1 MAFFAESV
9 VMSRKYNCN
18 KCPAYCCSYAR
29 IIVTD
34 KDIKRLAKHHGLS
47 TQEARKKFTKKGE
60 EPGERI
66 LRHQVDPHFTTI
78 CRFLDQKTRGCTIYE
93 ARPGICREFP
103 GKGRC
108 GYYDFLTFERRAQED
123 PDWISTT
130 D

>member
-1 MAFFAESV
+1 MGC
-9 VMSRKYNCN
+9 KYNCN

-66 LRHQVDPHFTTI
+66 LRHQIDEHFTSI
-78 CRFLDQKTRGCTIYE
+78 CMFLDQETRGCTIYE
-93 ARPGICREFP
+93 GRPAICREFP

-108 GYYDFLTFERRAQED
+108 GYYDFLTFERETQED
-123 PDWISTT
+123 PEWVATT